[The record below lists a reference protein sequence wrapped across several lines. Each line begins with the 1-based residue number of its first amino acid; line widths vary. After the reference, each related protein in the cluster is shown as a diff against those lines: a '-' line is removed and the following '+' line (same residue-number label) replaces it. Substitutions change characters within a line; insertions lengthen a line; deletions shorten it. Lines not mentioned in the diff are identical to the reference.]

1 MMFRKIF
8 ANKTIENSDL
18 AHDIFFNTLRE
29 KEYQRLEKDKHV
41 YLDYTGGNL
50 YGISQILS
58 HNNVLSQNILGNPHS
73 TNPTS
78 QLATQLVEE
87 ARIKVLEF
95 FNANDYYCIFT
106 QNASGALKIVGEC
119 YPFDSDS
126 HFLLSSDNHN
136 SVNGIREYCKSKAG
150 EYSYVSLQYEDLQID
165 SKHLNEKLADFQD
178 KTNKLWNFSKSTKQ
192 RLGCIVRCCCI
203 CTHFRTRPFIG

>member
-1 MMFRKIF
+1 MTSSSLSKIKMMFRKIF

-95 FNANDYYCIFT
+95 FN
-106 QNASGALKIVGEC
+106 
-119 YPFDSDS
+119 
-126 HFLLSSDNHN
+126 
-136 SVNGIREYCKSKAG
+136 
-150 EYSYVSLQYEDLQID
+150 
-165 SKHLNEKLADFQD
+165 
-178 KTNKLWNFSKSTKQ
+178 
-192 RLGCIVRCCCI
+192 
-203 CTHFRTRPFIG
+203 